1 MHCTSP
7 CFGAVLTL
15 LHACCCVCGA
25 FRLLLEGADVRHA
38 VAAARLHDQLVP
50 LNSSFYEAYSWG
62 HTHHQMSPAVVAQLE
77 ARDQATTA
85 VDRGIG
91 VSQAIFV
98 DYGPS
103 GVSSERGAGGGAVGL
118 LSSSQQG
125 RGVLIGASDSRKDGA
140 PAGYGR

>member
-1 MHCTSP
+1 M
-7 CFGAVLTL
+7 
-15 LHACCCVCGA
+15 CVA

-50 LNSSFYEAYSWG
+50 HNSSFYEAYSWG

-77 ARDQATTA
+77 ARDQATA
-85 VDRGIG
+85 AGDRGMG
-91 VSQAIFV
+91 VSQAIIV
-98 DYGPS
+98 DYGVT
-103 GVSSERGAGGGAVGL
+103 GVSTESGAAGGAVGL
-118 LSSSQQG
+118 LSSSQG